1 MTTTGPEGRLGTT
14 VRDKWTLER
23 LLGVGGMAAV
33 YVGLHRIGRRDALK
47 ILHPEAAKRKDVC
60 QRFEREAKA
69 VNSFR
74 HPGVVEIR
82 DIDMTEDGAPFL
94 VMELLDGESLLDRVT
109 RLETIPLKDLLF
121 YADQVLDVLVAAH
134 PRGIIHRDIKPANLY
149 LLRDGRLKVLD
160 FGLARVLD
168 PEGTDGWTKT
178 GATLGTT
185 AYMPPEQA
193 RGRHIDGRADLFA
206 VGATMFRL
214 LTGRRIHDAADEFDL
229 LMKMAKEPAPSLASV
244 LPSLPRDV
252 CLVVDRA
259 LAFDRDRRY
268 FDAISML
275 EDVRSLRSNQRPQ
288 HALRFLDLEQE
299 LDRAAN
305 TLPRGLSAPPPTAPE
320 GSVEIPVVW
329 SGVSR
334 VSSEAPL
341 IEIEIEIEIEIDS
354 LRIPRPAAVTER
366 DRPPVLAPRATAP
379 AHVLETTLLS
389 AGVEP
394 DAGAKK
400 GDSGGGKR

>member
-1 MTTTGPEGRLGTT
+1 MTTTGPESRLGTT

-23 LLGVGGMAAV
+23 ILGVGGMAAV

-47 ILHPEAAKRKDVC
+47 ILHPEAAKRRDVC

-82 DIDMTEDGAPFL
+82 DIDVTEDGAPFL

-109 RLETIPLKDLLF
+109 RLETIPLGDVLF

-134 PRGIIHRDIKPANLY
+134 PLGIIHRDIKPANLY

-168 PEGTDGWTKT
+168 PEGTNGWTKT

-214 LTGRRIHDAADEFDL
+214 LTGQRIHDAADEFDL
-229 LMKMAKEPAPSLASV
+229 LMKMAKEPAPPLASV
-244 LPSLPRDV
+244 LPGLPRDV
-252 CLVVDRA
+252 CHVVDRA

-268 FDAISML
+268 FDAASML

-288 HALRFLDLEQE
+288 HALRFLDLEVE
-299 LDRAAN
+299 LEHAAN
-305 TLPRGLSAPPPTAPE
+305 TLPRGALPLPAMAPE
-320 GSVEIPVVW
+320 VSVEIPVVW
-329 SGVSR
+329 SGVSL
-334 VSSEAPL
+334 VPSDVPV
-341 IEIEIEIEIEIDS
+341 IEIEVDS
-354 LRIPRPAAVTER
+354 LSSLGVPSPDAVTER
-366 DRPPVLAPRATAP
+366 DGSPVISPRPVAP
-379 AHVLETTLLS
+379 AHVLETTKLS
-389 AGVEP
+389 PGVEP

-400 GDSGGGKR
+400 GDPGGGKR

>member
-23 LLGVGGMAAV
+23 ILGVGGMAAV
-33 YVGLHRIGRRDALK
+33 YVGLHRIGRRDAIK

-60 QRFEREAKA
+60 LRFEREAKA

-82 DIDMTEDGAPFL
+82 DIDVTEDGAPFL
-94 VMELLDGESLLDRVT
+94 VMELLDGESLLERVT
-109 RLETIPLKDLLF
+109 RLSTIPLEDVLS

-134 PRGIIHRDIKPANLY
+134 PLGIIHRDIKPANLF
-149 LLRDGRLKVLD
+149 LLREGRVKVLD

-168 PEGTDGWTKT
+168 PNGSNAWTKT

-214 LTGRRIHDAADEFDL
+214 LTGRRIHDAEDEFDL

-244 LPSLPRDV
+244 LPGLPYDV

-259 LAFDRDRRY
+259 LSFERDRRY
-268 FDAISML
+268 FDAASML
-275 EDVRSLRSNQRPQ
+275 DDVRSLRAHHLPK
-288 HALRFLDLEQE
+288 HALRFLELESADA
-299 LDRAAN
+299 LVAH
-305 TLPRGLSAPPPTAPE
+305 TLPRGLSSGPAQAPAMYPPDAPAV
-320 GSVEIPVVW
+320 SVEIPVVW
-329 SGVSR
+329 SGVSMP
-334 VSSEAPL
+334 SEAPL
-341 IEIEIEIEIEIDS
+341 IDVELLS
-354 LRIPRPAAVTER
+354 LSEMPNPDASTEKDGPPGVIPRSG
-366 DRPPVLAPRATAP
+366 
-379 AHVLETTLLS
+379 LS
-389 AGVEP
+389 APNLEATLVSPVFVP
-394 DAGAKK
+394 DARRKPS
-400 GDSGGGKR
+400 DS